1 MSTVK
6 TKSMTR
12 TLGLFSRQNF
22 CSIRPVAFG
31 SIGGA
36 ARFFFPARVC
46 VSAFVEVQQRT
57 SHVDIDAL
65 LLPLLQPAVCAGGML
80 DVDCENQIDDSHFGF
95 V

>member
-36 ARFFFPARVC
+36 ARFFFPALR
-46 VSAFVEVQQRT
+46 
-57 SHVDIDAL
+57 
-65 LLPLLQPAVCAGGML
+65 AGRQ
-80 DVDCENQIDDSHFGF
+80 E
-95 V
+95 